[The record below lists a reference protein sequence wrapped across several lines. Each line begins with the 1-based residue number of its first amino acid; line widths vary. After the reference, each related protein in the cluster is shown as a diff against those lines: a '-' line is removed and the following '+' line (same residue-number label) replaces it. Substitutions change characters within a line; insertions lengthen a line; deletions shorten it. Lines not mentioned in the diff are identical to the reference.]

1 MVVSTPSHVRQMPR
15 AEHIALIVGGI
26 AAWRLKERA
35 TDAEIRR
42 ECTRALGDAMAAAID
57 VRATAL
63 TVVVPEDEALP
74 ATWSGVVPERDPD
87 GLQVVVRV
95 GASGRRAITDAVRTI
110 LKAIEDGRRGPHVVE
125 DDIDA
130 ALRGVGPGDPDLV
143 VRVGGRH
150 NLSNQLL
157 WESSYAE
164 LAFIESPWPA
174 VTRMQLVEAFEAFR
188 RRQRRFGGLTAK
200 AR

>member
-1 MVVSTPSHVRQMPR
+1 MVVSTPGHVRQMPR

-63 TVVVPEDEALP
+63 TVVVPEDEASP

-110 LKAIEDGRRGPHVVE
+110 LKAIEDGRRGPHVDE

-130 ALRGVGPGDPDLV
+130 ALQGPGDPDLV

-174 VTRMQLVEAFEAFR
+174 VTRTEFVEAFEAFR
-188 RRQRRFGGLTAK
+188 LRQRRFGGLTAE